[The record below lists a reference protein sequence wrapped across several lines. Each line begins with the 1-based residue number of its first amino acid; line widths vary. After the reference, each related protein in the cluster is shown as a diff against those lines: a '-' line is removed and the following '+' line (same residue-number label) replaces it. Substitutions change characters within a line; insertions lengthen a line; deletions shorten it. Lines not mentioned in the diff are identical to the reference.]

1 MEFLSMSIPLWAIFL
16 VLLIVV
22 ILVWQFT
29 RVTLKV
35 LLFFSLFFVLVIFF
49 DFIGVFS
56 WIQDNFVSSFL

>member
-1 MEFLSMSIPLWAIFL
+1 
-16 VLLIVV
+16 
-22 ILVWQFT
+22 
-29 RVTLKV
+29 